1 MTCRFELTVSPAAT
15 ELCLIDTGG
24 PVPVDRWPVEAPPML
39 RAGVDLAQRLE
50 AAGSAASADATLLI
64 EHAAVAG
71 LSVRE
76 ASLLGLPAAA
86 EAVATIITKGI
97 ITQPDFEVTLRW
109 QRPTGQAIVGAR
121 RTGAWLAIGDQWR
134 RLPDPLFSLA
144 EAVDAIG
151 DAGAETSA
159 RLTALAR
166 LVELLPEAKKGGG
179 AQATGML
186 GSITIHL
193 ADAFSL
199 DLDGDNENARLVP
212 VLHRA
217 GGDPAE
223 PLLPEP
229 LHHAFAHRQF
239 NGFHDAR
246 PVYAL
251 GNGNFL
257 VLSPP
262 LRRALSVVR
271 RIQSAAPA
279 TRRALFANPRLFLR
293 EALGDENETL
303 IEGIFHDTPAYSE
316 RVIGLG
322 LWRPR
327 VVPWVQVGSTDWFGG
342 ADGAEAP
349 QAPQRAGLL
358 VGDSRIELNPGE
370 ADDLRIR
377 VERAIGTGN
386 PRVELGRPDGPM
398 TIPATHETL
407 AALARLEAARSRP
420 ATGEVRQPRA
430 PAEVLLIHP
439 NEDTLA
445 VEALV
450 ASRPSPEPGIP
461 AALTTPLKEH
471 QREGLEWLQKAWMDG
486 LPGVLLADDMGLGKT
501 LQGLGLLLWLRQGM
515 EAGIV
520 PREPFLIVTPTGLLA
535 NWQKEHDDHLA
546 PPGLGRCLPAF
557 GAGLRALRAG
567 DVNGR
572 PTLDVSAL
580 RAADWVLTTYE
591 TLRDHDR
598 DFGQVRFAA
607 ALFDEAQKIKT
618 PGIRLTDA
626 AKGVNAGFR
635 IALTGTP
642 VENRLSDLWCII
654 DAANPGYLAELKSFS
669 RTYEQDQNPDRL
681 TQLRKTLD
689 QPIGGRQ
696 PVMLRRLRRDRLP
709 DLPPLHEHIDERA
722 MPPVQAAAYAEA
734 IAQARAG
741 RRGDVLA
748 ALQRLRAV
756 SLHPKPDDADDD
768 EASIAASGRFVGA
781 FSALDEIAA
790 ARERALLFVDD
801 LAIQARLTGIIQRRY
816 RLSTAP
822 MVINGSVAGKSRQSR
837 VDRFQAAEAGFD
849 VMILSPRAGGVGLT
863 LTRANHVIH
872 LSRWWNPAVEDQCNG
887 RALRIGQTRP
897 VTVHIPIATLSP
909 QGHSFDQNLHALLDR
924 KRRLMQEALLS
935 PEATD
940 SEKH

>member
-1 MTCRFELTVSPAAT
+1 MTCRFEFTVSPEAT
-15 ELCLIDTGG
+15 ELCLIETGRQ
-24 PVPVDRWPVEAPPML
+24 VPVDRWPVEAPPIL
-39 RAGVDLAQRLE
+39 RPGVDLAQRLE

-71 LSVRE
+71 LTVRE
-76 ASLLGLPAAA
+76 ASLLGLPVAA
-86 EAVATIITKGI
+86 EAVATIITNGVVN
-97 ITQPDFEVTLRW
+97 QPDFEVTLRW

-121 RTGAWLAIGDQWR
+121 RTGGWLTIGDQWR

-144 EAVDAIG
+144 EAVDAIR

-159 RLTALAR
+159 RLTAFAR

-186 GSITIHL
+186 GSITIHV

-199 DLDGDNENARLVP
+199 DLDGEGEEARLVP

-229 LHHAFAHRQF
+229 LHHAFAYRQF
-239 NGFHDAR
+239 NDFHDAR
-246 PVYAL
+246 RVYTL

-262 LRRALSVVR
+262 LRHALSVVR

-327 VVPWVQVGSTDWFGG
+327 VVPWAQVGSTDWFGG
-342 ADGAEAP
+342 TEGAGSP
-349 QAPQRAGLL
+349 QAPRRAGLL
-358 VGDSRIELNPGE
+358 VGDTQIVLSPEE
-370 ADDLRIR
+370 ADDLRMQ
-377 VERAIGTGN
+377 VERAIGAGN
-386 PRVELGRPDGPM
+386 PGVELKRPDGPVA
-398 TIPATHETL
+398 IPATHETL
-407 AALARLEAARSRP
+407 AALARLDAARARP
-420 ATGEVRQPRA
+420 ALGEVRQPRA

-439 NEDTLA
+439 NEETLA

-450 ASRPSPEPGIP
+450 VSRPSPELRLPS
-461 AALTTPLKEH
+461 ALTTLPKEH
-471 QREGLEWLQKAWMDG
+471 QREGVEWLQKAWTAG

-501 LQGLGLLLWLRQGM
+501 LQGLALLLWLRQAM
-515 EAGIV
+515 EAGIT
-520 PREPFLIVTPTGLLA
+520 PREPFLIVAPTGLLA
-535 NWQKEHDDHLA
+535 NWQKEHADHLA
-546 PPGLGRCLPAF
+546 PPGLGACLPAF
-557 GAGLRALRAG
+557 GAGLRALRSG
-567 DVNGR
+567 ERNER
-572 PTLDVSAL
+572 PVLDVAAL

-607 ALFDEAQKIKT
+607 AVFDEAQKIKT

-626 AKGVNAGFR
+626 AKGMNARFR

-654 DAANPGYLAELKSFS
+654 DAANPGYLGELKSFS
-669 RTYEQDQNPDRL
+669 RTYEQDQNADRL
-681 TQLRKTLD
+681 TKLRRTLD
-689 QPIGGRQ
+689 QPIGGQQ
-696 PVMLRRLRRDRLP
+696 PVMLRRLRRERLP

-722 MPPVQAAAYAEA
+722 MPPTQAAAYVEA
-734 IAQARAG
+734 IAVARAG
-741 RRGDVLA
+741 GRGDVLA
-748 ALQRLRAV
+748 ALQKLRAV
-756 SLHPKPDDADDD
+756 SLHPQPDNAVED
-768 EASIAASGRFVGA
+768 EAFIAASARFVAA
-781 FSALDEIAA
+781 FSALDKIAA
-790 ARERALLFVDD
+790 AAEGALVFVDD

-816 RLSTAP
+816 GLPATP
-822 MVINGSVAGKSRQSR
+822 MVINGSVAGKTRQSR
-837 VDRFQAAEAGFD
+837 VDRFQAADFGFRSD
-849 VMILSPRAGGVGLT
+849 RFSHRAPVVSGSP
-863 LTRANHVIH
+863 
-872 LSRWWNPAVEDQCNG
+872 
-887 RALRIGQTRP
+887 
-897 VTVHIPIATLSP
+897 
-909 QGHSFDQNLHALLDR
+909 
-924 KRRLMQEALLS
+924 
-935 PEATD
+935 
-940 SEKH
+940 